1 MADTAEQLRR
11 LYLQREQVCL
21 AGRVADEA
29 VLRGDRSA
37 VPEAEKLFAELKR
50 IDQAINRLEA
60 GSDTKH

>member
-1 MADTAEQLRR
+1 MTDRAEQLRS

-29 VLRGDRSA
+29 VVRGDRSA
-37 VPEAEKLFAELKR
+37 RIEAERLFAEMLR

-60 GSDTKH
+60 GSDTTH

>member
-1 MADTAEQLRR
+1 MRDTAAELRG

-29 VLRGDRSA
+29 VVRGDRSA
-37 VPEAEKLFAELKR
+37 RIEAERLFTELLR

-60 GSDTKH
+60 GSDTTH

>member
-1 MADTAEQLRR
+1 MRSTTDELRE

-29 VLRGDRSA
+29 VVRGDRSA
-37 VPEAEKLFAELKR
+37 RIEAERLFAELLR

-60 GSDTKH
+60 RSDTTH

>member
-1 MADTAEQLRR
+1 MADPAEQLRN

-29 VLRGDRSA
+29 VVRGDRSA
-37 VPEAEKLFAELKR
+37 RIEAERLFAELLR

-60 GSDTKH
+60 GSDTAH

>member
-1 MADTAEQLRR
+1 MADPAEQLRK

-29 VLRGDRSA
+29 VVRGDRSA
-37 VPEAEKLFAELKR
+37 RIEAERLFAELTR

>member
-1 MADTAEQLRR
+1 MTDRVKQLRK

-37 VPEAEKLFAELKR
+37 RIEAERLFAEMLH

-60 GSDTKH
+60 GSDTTH

>member
-1 MADTAEQLRR
+1 MRDTAEELRG

-29 VLRGDRSA
+29 VVRGDRSA
-37 VPEAEKLFAELKR
+37 RIEAERLFAERLR

-60 GSDTKH
+60 RSDTTH

>member
-1 MADTAEQLRR
+1 MADQAEQLRK

-37 VPEAEKLFAELKR
+37 RIEAERLFAEMLR

-60 GSDTKH
+60 GSDTTH

>member
-1 MADTAEQLRR
+1 MTDRAEQLSR

-37 VPEAEKLFAELKR
+37 RIEAERLFAEMLR

-60 GSDTKH
+60 GSDTTH